1 MTEAEFRAELASHGV
16 APYIAEWQP
25 GRFNAEHAHDFTA
38 RGYVLA
44 GGFTLTYDGVAHSQ
58 PAGSDFK
65 LAAGIPHTELAGSE
79 GATIIAGRLPA
90 A

>member
-1 MTEAEFRAELASHGV
+1 MTETEFRAELASHGV
-16 APYIAEWQP
+16 EPYIAEWQP

-44 GGFTLTYDGVAHSQ
+44 GEFTLTYDGVAHLQ

-65 LAAGIPHTELAGSE
+65 LAAGIPHTELAGAE
-79 GATIIAGRLPA
+79 GTKIVAGRLPA

>member
-16 APYIAEWQP
+16 EPYIADWQP

-44 GGFTLTYDGVAHSQ
+44 GEFTLTYDGVAHLL

-65 LAAGIPHTELAGSE
+65 LAAGIPHTELAGTE
-79 GATIIAGRLPA
+79 GTKIVAGRLPA

>member
-16 APYIAEWQP
+16 EPYIAEWQP

-38 RGYVLA
+38 RGYVLT
-44 GGFTLTYDGVAHSQ
+44 GEFTLTYDGVAHLQ

-65 LAAGIPHTELAGSE
+65 LAAGITHTELAGAE
-79 GATIIAGRLPA
+79 GTKIIAGRLPA

>member
-16 APYIAEWQP
+16 EPYIAEWLP

-44 GGFTLTYDGVAHSQ
+44 GEFTLTYGGVSHLQ

-65 LAAGIPHTELAGSE
+65 LAAGVPHTELAGAE
-79 GATIIAGRLPA
+79 GTKIVAGRLPA